1 MSDDQ
6 QAKLPTAERIK
17 RESRY
22 LRGTLLDSLADPV
35 TGALRDEDTHL
46 SKFHG
51 LYQQDD
57 RDLREERRHQK
68 LEPRYQFM
76 LRLRLPGGILSPEQ
90 WLGLDE
96 LCGQYAD
103 GSLRLTTRQTFQFH
117 RIFKRHLRNFMQ
129 GINHLGLDSRGACGD
144 VNRNVVTNINPHLSR
159 AHQQLHQRA
168 SEISERLRW
177 RSAAYEET
185 WLDQI
190 PGTQSPGTEAQDE
203 EEPFYSH
210 LYLPRK
216 FKIAIALPPRN
227 DCDVLANDIGLI
239 AIEEKGEIAGFNIA
253 VGGGMGMSYGNTAT
267 YPRLASPVGFVPAE
281 QVVDA
286 CEAIAAIQRD
296 YGDRTE
302 RTHARFKYTLD
313 DRGLDWFKD
322 EFARYHGNALEPL
335 RDYRLETRGDEFGW
349 VEDEQGRHHLTLFIP
364 SGRVKDNEDYPLRTG
379 IREIARR
386 HKGELHITC
395 NQNLVIANVPADERQ
410 TIEQLV
416 ADYQLEDGSR
426 SSALKR
432 QAISCVAFPTCGLA
446 MAESERYLPEL
457 VSKVEALME
466 ETGLIN
472 EAIHLRVSG
481 CPNGCARPY
490 NSEIALTGK
499 ALGKYNLFLGA
510 DTSGQRLNR
519 LYKENIDEA
528 EILDSL
534 KPLFEQFAR
543 ERRKDEGFGD
553 FLYRSGL
560 LPEETSPEVFHQPLI
575 AKS

>member
-6 QAKLPTAERIK
+6 QQAHLPLAERVK

-22 LRGTLLDSLADPV
+22 LRGNLKESLADPV

-76 LRLRLPGGILSPEQ
+76 LRLRLPGGILTPEQ

-117 RIFKRHLRNFMQ
+117 RIFKRHLRDFMQ
-129 GINHLGLDSRGACGD
+129 GITRLGLDSRGACGD
-144 VNRNVVTNINPHLSR
+144 VNRNVVTNINPHLSQ
-159 AHQQLHQRA
+159 AHRQLHQWA
-168 SEISERLRW
+168 IDISERLRW

-185 WLDQI
+185 WLDE
-190 PGTQSPGTEAQDE
+190 EAPELDSQGE
-203 EEPFYSH
+203 EEPFYSY

-239 AIEEKGEIAGFNIA
+239 AIEEQGEIVGFNIA
-253 VGGGMGMSYGNTAT
+253 VGGGMGMTYGNTAT
-267 YPRLASPVGFVPAE
+267 YPRLASPVGFVPAGDI
-281 QVVDA
+281 VDA

-296 YGDRTE
+296 HGDRTD
-302 RTHARFKYTLD
+302 RSHARFKYTLD
-313 DRGLDWFKD
+313 DRGLDWFK
-322 EFARYHGNALEPL
+322 EQFEVYHGKALEPL
-335 RDYRLETRGDEFGW
+335 RDYQLEARGDDFGW
-349 VEDEQGRHHLTLFIP
+349 VEDQEGRHHLTLFIP
-364 SGRVKDNEDYPLRTG
+364 SGRVKDTDDYKLRTG

-386 HKGELHITC
+386 HKGDIQITC
-395 NQNLVIANVPADERQ
+395 NQNLVIANVPADERK

-416 ADYQLEDGSR
+416 ADYELEDGSR
-426 SSALKR
+426 SSPLNR

-457 VSKVEALME
+457 VGKIEALMR
-466 ETGLIN
+466 ETGLDNQSID
-472 EAIHLRVSG
+472 LRVSG

-490 NSEIALTGK
+490 LGEIALTGK
-499 ALGKYNLFLGA
+499 ALGKYSLFLGA
-510 DTSGQRLNR
+510 DTGGQRMNR

-543 ERRKDEGFGD
+543 ERQKGEGFGG

-560 LPEETSPEVFHQPLI
+560 LPEDTSPEVFHQPLI

>member
-1 MSDDQ
+1 MNDATEYD
-6 QAKLPTAERIK
+6 ALPTAERIK

-22 LRGTLLDSLADPV
+22 LRGNLTESLADAA

-76 LRLRLPGGILSPEQ
+76 LRLRLPGGILTPEQ

-117 RIFKRHLRNFMQ
+117 RIFKRHLRDFMQ
-129 GINHLGLDSRGACGD
+129 GIARLDLDSRGACGD
-144 VNRNVVTNINPHLSR
+144 VNRNVVTNINPHLSK
-159 AHQQLHQRA
+159 AHRQLHQWA
-168 SEISERLRW
+168 IDISERLRW

-185 WLDQI
+185 WLNQT
-190 PGTQSPGTEAQDE
+190 PGSQAQSE
-203 EEPFYSH
+203 EEPFYSY

-216 FKIAIALPPRN
+216 FKIALALPPRN

-239 AIEEKGEIAGFNIA
+239 AIEEDGEIVGFNIA

-267 YPRLASPVGFVPAE
+267 YPRLASPVGFVPADRI
-281 QVVDA
+281 VDA
-286 CEAIAAIQRD
+286 CEAITAIQRD
-296 YGDRTE
+296 YGDRTD
-302 RTHARFKYTLD
+302 RSHARFKYTLD

-322 EFARYHGNALEPL
+322 EFARYHGKALEPL
-335 RDYRLETRGDEFGW
+335 KDYRLEVRGDEFGW
-349 VEDEQGRHHLTLFIP
+349 AEDEQGRHHLTLLIP
-364 SGRVKDNEDYPLRTG
+364 SGRVKDTEDYKLRSG

-386 HKGELHITC
+386 HKGDIQITC
-395 NQNLVIANVPADERQ
+395 NQNLVIANVPADERK

-426 SSALKR
+426 SSPLKR

-457 VSKVEALME
+457 VDKVEALMH
-466 ETGLIN
+466 ETGLEN

-490 NSEIALTGK
+490 SGEIALTGK

-510 DTSGQRLNR
+510 DTGGQRLNR
-519 LYKENIDEA
+519 LYKENIGEA

-543 ERRKDEGFGD
+543 ERQKGEGFGD
-553 FLYRSGL
+553 FLYHSEL

-575 AKS
+575 ARAS

>member
-1 MSDDQ
+1 MSEQHQTD
-6 QAKLPTAERIK
+6 LPAAERIK

-57 RDLREERRHQK
+57 RSLREERRHQK

-76 LRLRLPGGILSPEQ
+76 LRLRLPGGIVTPEQ

-96 LCGQYAD
+96 LCGRYAD
-103 GSLRLTTRQTFQFH
+103 GSLRLTSRQTFQFH
-117 RIFKRHLRNFMQ
+117 RIFKRHLRDFMQ
-129 GINHLGLDSRGACGD
+129 GMAELELDSRGACGD
-144 VNRNVVTNINPHLSR
+144 VNRNVVTNINPSLSK
-159 AHQQLHQRA
+159 AHKQLHQWA
-168 SEISERLRW
+168 TQISERLSW

-185 WLDQI
+185 WLDST
-190 PGTQSPGTEAQDE
+190 PEPKSSDEE

-216 FKIAIALPPRN
+216 FKIAMALPPRN

-239 AIEEKGEIAGFNIA
+239 AIEEQGEIVGFNIA
-253 VGGGMGMSYGNTAT
+253 VGGGMGMSYGNTRT
-267 YPRLASPVGFVPAE
+267 YPRIASPVGFVPAD

-286 CEAIAAIQRD
+286 CEAIVAIQRD
-296 YGDRTE
+296 YGDRSD

-313 DRGLDWFKD
+313 DRGLDWFQ
-322 EFARYHGNALEPL
+322 EQFESYHGTALEPL
-335 RDYRLETRGDEFGW
+335 RDYRLETRGDDFGW
-349 VEDEQGRHHLTLFIP
+349 LEDQQGQHHLTLLIP
-364 SGRVKDNEDYPLRTG
+364 SGRIKDTDHDKLRTG

-386 HKGELHITC
+386 HKGNLQITC
-395 NQNLVIANVPADERQ
+395 NQNLVIANVPADERA

-426 SSALKR
+426 SSPLNR

-457 VSKVEALME
+457 VGKVEALMA
-466 ETGLIN
+466 ETGLEN

-490 NSEIALTGK
+490 LGEIALTGK

-510 DTSGQRLNR
+510 DTGGQRLNR
-519 LYKENIDEA
+519 LYKENIDEQ
-528 EILDSL
+528 EILGSL
-534 KPLFEQFAR
+534 KPLFEQFAQK
-543 ERRKDEGFGD
+543 RRKDEGFGD

-560 LPEETSPEVFHQPLI
+560 LPEETTPVVFHQPLI
-575 AKS
+575 AKTS